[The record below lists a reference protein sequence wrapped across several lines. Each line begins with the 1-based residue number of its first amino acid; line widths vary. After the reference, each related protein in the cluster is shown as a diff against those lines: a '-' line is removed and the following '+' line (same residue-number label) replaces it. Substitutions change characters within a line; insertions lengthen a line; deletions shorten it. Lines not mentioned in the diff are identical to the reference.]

1 MVHETDTL
9 LGRKVIYTDED
20 EITQDNVLEV
30 LNDAMLI
37 HSVNRS
43 EIDYLYKY
51 YRGDQPI
58 LKRQKDVRPEIC
70 NRIVENRAN
79 EIVSFKVGYLM
90 GEPVQYV
97 GRGRVNA
104 DELNTL
110 NDFVFAEDKAAKDKE
125 LADWFTICGTSYRMI
140 LPDPKDE
147 ADESPFEIY
156 TLDPRN
162 AFVVYH
168 SGLGNKPMMGVKY
181 VIKKNGSIVFS
192 IYTKNQYFEVSQPGV
207 FSQNSSNNYKTITRA
222 ENHTLG
228 DIPIIEYPANSF
240 RLGAFEIVLPLLD
253 AMNVIA
259 SNRIDGVE
267 QFIQALL
274 VLKGIDLEA
283 PEFKELRENGG
294 LACPPD
300 GDAYYLT
307 QELNQTQT
315 QTLVDYMYQTVLT
328 ICGMPNRN
336 GGSSTSDTGSA
347 VIMRDGWQ
355 AAEARAKDT
364 ELMFTMS
371 EKRFLRLAIRISNT
385 TRDMNLKLYSI
396 QIRFTRRNYEN
407 IQEKS
412 QVLTTMLANDKIH
425 PKLAFEHS
433 GMFIDPDLAYTISA
447 EYADANKAKQLQ
459 ELEKAAE
466 YETAKAKSA
475 AVTEQSNQSPDD
487 TSAT

>member
-168 SGLGNKPMMGVKY
+168 SGLGNKPIMGVKY
-181 VIKKNGSIVFS
+181 VIKKNGSI
-192 IYTKNQYFEVSQPGV
+192 
-207 FSQNSSNNYKTITRA
+207 
-222 ENHTLG
+222 
-228 DIPIIEYPANSF
+228 
-240 RLGAFEIVLPLLD
+240 
-253 AMNVIA
+253 
-259 SNRIDGVE
+259 
-267 QFIQALL
+267 
-274 VLKGIDLEA
+274 
-283 PEFKELRENGG
+283 
-294 LACPPD
+294 
-300 GDAYYLT
+300 
-307 QELNQTQT
+307 
-315 QTLVDYMYQTVLT
+315 
-328 ICGMPNRN
+328 
-336 GGSSTSDTGSA
+336 
-347 VIMRDGWQ
+347 
-355 AAEARAKDT
+355 
-364 ELMFTMS
+364 
-371 EKRFLRLAIRISNT
+371 
-385 TRDMNLKLYSI
+385 
-396 QIRFTRRNYEN
+396 
-407 IQEKS
+407 
-412 QVLTTMLANDKIH
+412 
-425 PKLAFEHS
+425 
-433 GMFIDPDLAYTISA
+433 
-447 EYADANKAKQLQ
+447 
-459 ELEKAAE
+459 
-466 YETAKAKSA
+466 
-475 AVTEQSNQSPDD
+475 
-487 TSAT
+487 

>member
-1 MVHETDTL
+1 MHETDTL

-168 SGLGNKPMMGVKY
+168 SGLGNKPMMGVMVASFLDEKDYKDPAAYQPTASNTITVEFKVSERYPDFADKVAAVEQWWVDY
-181 VIKKNGSIVFS
+181 VDTGISPEYDEKKDAEILAALRTNTLSPETDIEALIAEAEGLKKELDEISAS
-192 IYTKNQYFEVSQPGV
+192 TADKEKRL
-207 FSQNSSNNYKTITRA
+207 KTINDIIKEHAMGQFRD
-222 ENHTLG
+222 G
-228 DIPIIEYPANSF
+228 DKKVEVKGSTYVWTVSRSETTSVDKDA
-240 RLGAFEIVLPLLD
+240 LKADGLLD
-253 AMNVIA
+253 KYSKKSETYRM
-259 SNRIDGVE
+259 
-267 QFIQALL
+267 
-274 VLKGIDLEA
+274 
-283 PEFKELRENGG
+283 
-294 LACPPD
+294 
-300 GDAYYLT
+300 
-307 QELNQTQT
+307 
-315 QTLVDYMYQTVLT
+315 TV
-328 ICGMPNRN
+328 
-336 GGSSTSDTGSA
+336 
-347 VIMRDGWQ
+347 
-355 AAEARAKDT
+355 K
-364 ELMFTMS
+364 
-371 EKRFLRLAIRISNT
+371 
-385 TRDMNLKLYSI
+385 
-396 QIRFTRRNYEN
+396 
-407 IQEKS
+407 
-412 QVLTTMLANDKIH
+412 
-425 PKLAFEHS
+425 
-433 GMFIDPDLAYTISA
+433 
-447 EYADANKAKQLQ
+447 
-459 ELEKAAE
+459 
-466 YETAKAKSA
+466 
-475 AVTEQSNQSPDD
+475 
-487 TSAT
+487 